1 MKSYVARI
9 ARRFAP
15 RTIRNLEALSDL
27 TADHAEGPLRFVAY
41 ERELQDLRREV
52 DALRRD
58 NRRVAEL
65 YDVVF
70 ERARRDAAERG
81 VAPSADREVTN
92 RAIAAL
98 EERIESEK
106 NGRGA
111 TNRESG
117 A

>member
-9 ARRFAP
+9 ARRVAP
-15 RTIRNLEALSDL
+15 RTVRNLEALSDL
-27 TADHAEGPLRFVAY
+27 TADHGEGPLRFVAY

-58 NRRVAEL
+58 HRRVAEL

-70 ERARRDAAERG
+70 ERARQDAAAAGVAPVPDRSVTDRAVADLEERLAAEREQG
-81 VAPSADREVTN
+81 KA
-92 RAIAAL
+92 
-98 EERIESEK
+98 
-106 NGRGA
+106 
-111 TNRESG
+111 SG